1 MNAGPLAMHAWLFG
15 RRVVEMNLNDIC
27 FDFDDGGKKTI
38 LNTYLTNWH
47 RMTNKSIHFS
57 NHNLIK
63 MIRNQLADN
72 KKLLTR
78 PV

>member
-38 LNTYLTNWH
+38 LNTYLTN
-47 RMTNKSIHFS
+47 
-57 NHNLIK
+57 
-63 MIRNQLADN
+63 
-72 KKLLTR
+72 
-78 PV
+78 